1 MSPIG
6 SVWVLVALVIIRS
19 ASANEADASNS
30 GTEEIVIAD
39 EVRTAFYEHAPRSLA
54 AAMSRAVDSWCSSA
68 NRIPD
73 GHEAKAET
81 VSWLCGR
88 QQLSYFRNVYV
99 IGTMG
104 SDGLVCEN
112 NGTSTLK
119 YFGTDLVD
127 EVVADGSC
135 VPAEFDGTRYRLSFR
150 RKERL

>member
-30 GTEEIVIAD
+30 GTEEIVIGD

-81 VSWLCGR
+81 VSWLCGPVWTTAAEL
-88 QQLSYFRNVYV
+88 LSQRLRHWDN
-99 IGTMG
+99 
-104 SDGLVCEN
+104 GLSRT
-112 NGTSTLK
+112 GL
-119 YFGTDLVD
+119 
-127 EVVADGSC
+127 
-135 VPAEFDGTRYRLSFR
+135 
-150 RKERL
+150 RK